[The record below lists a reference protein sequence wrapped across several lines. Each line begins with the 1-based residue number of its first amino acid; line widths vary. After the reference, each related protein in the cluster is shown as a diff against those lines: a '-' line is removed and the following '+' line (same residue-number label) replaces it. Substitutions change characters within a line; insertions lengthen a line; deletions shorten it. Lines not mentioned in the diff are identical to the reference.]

1 MVYSEAAFEVDAL
14 DLLGELEWN
23 PVNGKELAPGSGER
37 DSWREIVLRGR
48 LLNALRNLN
57 PDVPDEYLQQAMA
70 EVVTAQSQ
78 SAIAENRRLH
88 EILVEGYRGIEYYD
102 ANGKRQNPTIT
113 FFSRDPSKNDYIA
126 ANQIT
131 IRNLDKERRFDV
143 VLYVNGM
150 PLAIIEL
157 KQSGSTATV
166 ENAFNQLRT
175 YVEEFPMAFRFANI
189 VVASDGIGA
198 IYGTPFTPRE
208 HMSTWR
214 VNDDG
219 EPFEQGPLVVVDGEH
234 MTEFDMLMWGL
245 FNVERF
251 GQIFVD
257 FTAFDEVDGE
267 LRMRVAKPHQYFAV
281 TKAAGRTIQA
291 ARSDKKAGV
300 VWHTTGSGKSMEMEM
315 YTAKI
320 MRDARL
326 DSPTVIVLNDRN
338 ELDKQLFDTFS
349 VSTLLPED
357 PVHISSRE
365 DLRDQLSQR
374 QSGGIYFATLQ
385 KFGLQGTKDKR
396 ELEHPVLSER
406 HNVVVISDEA
416 HRSHYG
422 FGDTN
427 ADGYAHHL
435 RTALQNATMIA
446 FTGTPIDEWDRNT
459 RKVFGGEIDVYD
471 MNRAVADGAV
481 VPVYFEPRLI
491 PLERIQGITDEA
503 IDDAAA
509 EILAGTEDEE
519 REKAQRSVAVL
530 NTVYGSDQRL
540 SNLAQD
546 FVRHW
551 EDRRENMRQFIGAPG
566 KAMIV
571 VQTRDI
577 AAKLYEKIIEL
588 RPHWHHDDDLKGK
601 IKVIYSGAASDP
613 SHLQKHV
620 RNQSRMD
627 AIKDR
632 MKDAGD
638 ELEIAIVQGMML
650 TGFDAP
656 PLHTLYLDRPLK
668 SALLMQTLARVNRKF
683 RQKESGLLVAYAPLI
698 DNLQAAIAEFTK
710 SSSTGDEKVIGQNI
724 EEALVIVRG
733 FVEKLNALTGE
744 EWRKLE
750 AIGEQR
756 QARLQLLAK
765 LRNPH
770 TVDENER
777 YPLAKEFNSTAGKLA
792 RAWAL
797 ASGSPNANEYRS
809 DVRFYSD
816 VRNQLIKME
825 AADRRANGEPLSE
838 EIITLLSQL
847 AVDSTASSQVIDV
860 YGEIGRELP
869 NLQDL
874 NIEALNLRS
883 RDESETALL
892 IDALRRDLLQES
904 RNATGN
910 NEVRAKQFSERIRE
924 LMNRYTN
931 QQLTSA
937 EVIAELIELSKE
949 IVAESNRGEQ
959 FSPPLSNDELAFY
972 DVMATNGSAGEL
984 LEDDVLAQIA
994 RELVT
999 ALRRDAKTDWT
1010 VRDDVRAKLRRSIR
1024 TLLRKHKYPP
1034 EQRNEAV
1041 VLVLEQMERFAP
1053 RWSEAA

>member
-1 MVYSEAAFEVDAL
+1 M
-14 DLLGELEWN
+14 
-23 PVNGKELAPGSGER
+23 
-37 DSWREIVLRGR
+37 
-48 LLNALRNLN
+48 
-57 PDVPDEYLQQAMA
+57 
-70 EVVTAQSQ
+70 
-78 SAIAENRRLH
+78 
-88 EILVEGYRGIEYYD
+88 
-102 ANGKRQNPTIT
+102 
-113 FFSRDPSKNDYIA
+113 
-126 ANQIT
+126 
-131 IRNLDKERRFDV
+131 
-143 VLYVNGM
+143 
-150 PLAIIEL
+150 
-157 KQSGSTATV
+157 
-166 ENAFNQLRT
+166 
-175 YVEEFPMAFRFANI
+175 
-189 VVASDGIGA
+189 
-198 IYGTPFTPRE
+198 
-208 HMSTWR
+208 
-214 VNDDG
+214 
-219 EPFEQGPLVVVDGEH
+219 
-234 MTEFDMLMWGL
+234 
-245 FNVERF
+245 
-251 GQIFVD
+251 
-257 FTAFDEVDGE
+257 
-267 LRMRVAKPHQYFAV
+267 
-281 TKAAGRTIQA
+281 
-291 ARSDKKAGV
+291 
-300 VWHTTGSGKSMEMEM
+300 
-315 YTAKI
+315 
-320 MRDARL
+320 
-326 DSPTVIVLNDRN
+326 
-338 ELDKQLFDTFS
+338 
-349 VSTLLPED
+349 
-357 PVHISSRE
+357 
-365 DLRDQLSQR
+365 
-374 QSGGIYFATLQ
+374 
-385 KFGLQGTKDKR
+385 
-396 ELEHPVLSER
+396 
-406 HNVVVISDEA
+406 
-416 HRSHYG
+416 
-422 FGDTN
+422 
-427 ADGYAHHL
+427 
-435 RTALQNATMIA
+435 
-446 FTGTPIDEWDRNT
+446 
-459 RKVFGGEIDVYD
+459 
-471 MNRAVADGAV
+471 
-481 VPVYFEPRLI
+481 
-491 PLERIQGITDEA
+491 
-503 IDDAAA
+503 
-509 EILAGTEDEE
+509 
-519 REKAQRSVAVL
+519 
-530 NTVYGSDQRL
+530 
-540 SNLAQD
+540 
-546 FVRHW
+546 
-551 EDRRENMRQFIGAPG
+551 
-566 KAMIV
+566 
-571 VQTRDI
+571 
-577 AAKLYEKIIEL
+577 
-588 RPHWHHDDDLKGK
+588 
-601 IKVIYSGAASDP
+601 
-613 SHLQKHV
+613 
-620 RNQSRMD
+620 
-627 AIKDR
+627 
-632 MKDAGD
+632 
-638 ELEIAIVQGMML
+638 
-650 TGFDAP
+650 
-656 PLHTLYLDRPLK
+656 
-668 SALLMQTLARVNRKF
+668 
-683 RQKESGLLVAYAPLI
+683 AYAPLI

-949 IVAESNRGEQ
+949 IVAESNRSEQ

-1024 TLLRKHKYPP
+1024 TLLRKHKYSKNTLRARVIPLVSAVSRRYNQTETRFRRP
-1034 EQRNEAV
+1034 VSKPCSITAPSASTSKLCRKVIQIPSVEQILRVDGLMLGLWAV
-1041 VLVLEQMERFAP
+1041 FARPFDIGGMQTERPGCIQVTGMCSHHQHFVRFNLKQLGKA
-1053 RWSEAA
+1053 

>member
-1 MVYSEAAFEVDAL
+1 M
-14 DLLGELEWN
+14 
-23 PVNGKELAPGSGER
+23 
-37 DSWREIVLRGR
+37 
-48 LLNALRNLN
+48 
-57 PDVPDEYLQQAMA
+57 
-70 EVVTAQSQ
+70 
-78 SAIAENRRLH
+78 
-88 EILVEGYRGIEYYD
+88 
-102 ANGKRQNPTIT
+102 
-113 FFSRDPSKNDYIA
+113 
-126 ANQIT
+126 
-131 IRNLDKERRFDV
+131 
-143 VLYVNGM
+143 
-150 PLAIIEL
+150 
-157 KQSGSTATV
+157 
-166 ENAFNQLRT
+166 
-175 YVEEFPMAFRFANI
+175 
-189 VVASDGIGA
+189 
-198 IYGTPFTPRE
+198 
-208 HMSTWR
+208 
-214 VNDDG
+214 
-219 EPFEQGPLVVVDGEH
+219 
-234 MTEFDMLMWGL
+234 
-245 FNVERF
+245 
-251 GQIFVD
+251 
-257 FTAFDEVDGE
+257 
-267 LRMRVAKPHQYFAV
+267 
-281 TKAAGRTIQA
+281 
-291 ARSDKKAGV
+291 
-300 VWHTTGSGKSMEMEM
+300 
-315 YTAKI
+315 
-320 MRDARL
+320 
-326 DSPTVIVLNDRN
+326 
-338 ELDKQLFDTFS
+338 
-349 VSTLLPED
+349 
-357 PVHISSRE
+357 
-365 DLRDQLSQR
+365 
-374 QSGGIYFATLQ
+374 
-385 KFGLQGTKDKR
+385 
-396 ELEHPVLSER
+396 
-406 HNVVVISDEA
+406 
-416 HRSHYG
+416 
-422 FGDTN
+422 
-427 ADGYAHHL
+427 
-435 RTALQNATMIA
+435 
-446 FTGTPIDEWDRNT
+446 
-459 RKVFGGEIDVYD
+459 
-471 MNRAVADGAV
+471 
-481 VPVYFEPRLI
+481 
-491 PLERIQGITDEA
+491 
-503 IDDAAA
+503 
-509 EILAGTEDEE
+509 
-519 REKAQRSVAVL
+519 
-530 NTVYGSDQRL
+530 
-540 SNLAQD
+540 
-546 FVRHW
+546 
-551 EDRRENMRQFIGAPG
+551 
-566 KAMIV
+566 
-571 VQTRDI
+571 
-577 AAKLYEKIIEL
+577 
-588 RPHWHHDDDLKGK
+588 
-601 IKVIYSGAASDP
+601 
-613 SHLQKHV
+613 
-620 RNQSRMD
+620 
-627 AIKDR
+627 
-632 MKDAGD
+632 
-638 ELEIAIVQGMML
+638 
-650 TGFDAP
+650 
-656 PLHTLYLDRPLK
+656 
-668 SALLMQTLARVNRKF
+668 
-683 RQKESGLLVAYAPLI
+683 AYAPLI

-994 RELVT
+994 RKLVT